1 MTRLKRGGILLFLVL
16 LSLTHAA
23 GRGAYTGELG
33 AVGPFK
39 ALEAAFPG
47 QFTVSKGTAALV
59 EFCPDNTC
67 YAFERAPGVSYEELA
82 GFIYLYLFYSSDY
95 VYTEAWQNKPESAIM
110 AKAIAAKIGPKSCR
124 ASAGGK
130 AGLCIMN
137 SMLSTKAVKVYDVRY
152 DENER
157 SVVPVR
163 EAALSRTGAAMS
175 CREFT
180 DAFLAWYVP
189 LALRDSKEPASIL
202 AIRQRPS
209 IFSDKIRE
217 SLAEDRKA
225 QEQSKDGIVG
235 IDFDPFLASQDPAEK
250 YSTLKVTVDEGKCLA
265 DIKAADAVDRYWDVR
280 TEAKRTGGA
289 WRFTNFHYNTD
300 VLPNDLLSI
309 LRDLK
314 RGRSAVQSAR
324 PGK

>member
-1 MTRLKRGGILLFLVL
+1 MITLIRAGLLPLLLLF
-16 LSLTHAA
+16 SFIHAA
-23 GRGAYTGELG
+23 GRSAQAEGLG
-33 AVGPFK
+33 SIEAFK

-47 QFTVSKGTAALV
+47 QFSASKVAAELV

-67 YAFERAPGVSYEELA
+67 YAFERARGVSYEELT

-95 VYTEAWQNKPESAIM
+95 AYTEAWQNKPESAIL
-110 AKAIAAKIGPKSCR
+110 AKTIAAKLGPRSCR
-124 ASAGGK
+124 AFAGGK
-130 AGLCIMN
+130 AGLCVMN
-137 SMLSTKAVKVYDVRY
+137 SMMAKKAVKVYDVRY

-157 SVVPVR
+157 SVVPVP
-163 EAALSRTGAAMS
+163 EAALSRTGAVFS

-189 LALRDSKEPASIL
+189 LALRGSKKPASVI

-209 IFSDKIRE
+209 LFSDRLRDA
-217 SLAEDRKA
+217 LAEDRKA
-225 QEQSKDGIVG
+225 QEQSTDGIVG
-235 IDFDPFLASQDPAEK
+235 IDFDPFLSAQDPAEK
-250 YSTLKVTVDEGKCLA
+250 YYTAKVTVEEGKCLA
-265 DIKAADAVDRYWDVR
+265 DIKPAGAERDWDVR
-280 TEAKRTGGA
+280 AEAKRPGGA

-314 RGRSAVQSAR
+314 RGRSAVPAKR
-324 PGK
+324 AGK

>member
-1 MTRLKRGGILLFLVL
+1 MRGGMLGFLVPLFLA
-16 LSLTHAA
+16 HFA
-23 GRGAYTGELG
+23 GRGLHAEVLG
-33 AVGPFK
+33 DSEPFK

-47 QFTVSKGTAALV
+47 QFSVSKGTATMA

-67 YAFERAPGVSYEELA
+67 YAFERARGVSNEELA
-82 GFIYLYLFYSSDY
+82 GFVYLHLFYSSDY
-95 VYTEAWQNKPESAIM
+95 AYTEAWQNKPESAIA
-110 AKAIAAKIGPKSCR
+110 AKTIAAKLGPQSCR
-124 ASAGGK
+124 VFAGAK
-130 AGLCIMN
+130 AGLCVMN
-137 SMLSTKAVKVYDVRY
+137 SMISKKAVKAYDVRY

-157 SVVPVR
+157 SVVPVP
-163 EAALSRTGAAMS
+163 EAVLSRTGAVFS

-189 LALRDSKEPASIL
+189 LALGDSKEPAAII

-209 IFSDKIRE
+209 IFSDKLRE

-225 QEQSKDGIVG
+225 QERSTEIVG

-250 YSTLKVTVDEGKCLA
+250 YYTAKVTVEEGKCLA
-265 DIKAADAVDRYWDVR
+265 DINAAGSRNWHVR
-280 TEAKRTGGA
+280 AEAKRPGGA

-300 VLPNDLLSI
+300 VFPNDLLSI

-314 RGRSAVQSAR
+314 RGRSAAPATRTGQR
-324 PGK
+324 PL